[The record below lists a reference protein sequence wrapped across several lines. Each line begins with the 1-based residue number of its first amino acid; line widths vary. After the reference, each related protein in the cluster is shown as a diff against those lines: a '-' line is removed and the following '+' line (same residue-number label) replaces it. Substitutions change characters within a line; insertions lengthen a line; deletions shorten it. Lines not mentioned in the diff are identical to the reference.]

1 MKKIKVT
8 FLLDKNNLW
17 FEKQLREFD
26 FKLRNK
32 CMFKIS
38 KNYKN
43 IKNQDIVFPLSY
55 TRILPDN
62 FLKKNKL
69 VLIAHPSKLPRD
81 KGFAPVQYQILKNKK
96 KIYISLIKAVNKVDA
111 GPISIQNYFHLNG
124 TELSDE
130 IRKKQGMSFLKIIKD
145 LLKKYPNISFKNQK
159 GKGNFN
165 RRRYPEDSRLNI
177 NKSIKEQFNH
187 LRINDNQ
194 LYPSFFYYK
203 KNKYILKIFKNRK

>member
-130 IRKKQGMSFLKIIKD
+130 IRKKQGMSKKI
-145 LLKKYPNISFKNQK
+145 S
-159 GKGNFN
+159 
-165 RRRYPEDSRLNI
+165 
-177 NKSIKEQFNH
+177 
-187 LRINDNQ
+187 
-194 LYPSFFYYK
+194 
-203 KNKYILKIFKNRK
+203 